1 MNQVIIIS
9 DVIKWIE
16 KNLESPMSIDLVAKK
31 SGYSKWY
38 LQRMFKKVTGC
49 ILGDY
54 IRHRRLTYAA
64 LVLKLTSKPILDI
77 AMQYRFNSQQTFT
90 RSFKKQFTMT
100 PASYRRSELW
110 DTSGLRSAIELYKVP
125 LLVAMPKIMDV
136 GEQVFW
142 GVSYKSCRNLDELLN
157 EKQAF
162 HWDFFSDYF
171 KKYIK
176 SKENFPHQ
184 IFSFCQPKPNLDNP
198 GEQEIVYTMV
208 LKEQKNIEGMTQFI
222 LQPCRYAVFKYI
234 GPVATFWDFITQIY
248 LEMLPK
254 LGMKRQKGPII
265 EIFRHCDTYDF
276 SHGIFQVPDE
286 IECDYC
292 VPVETKNDVVSE
304 LERIEANLS

>member
-1 MNQVIIIS
+1 MNQIIIIS

-16 KNLESPMSIDLVAKK
+16 KNLESPISIDVVAKK

-38 LQRMFKKVTGC
+38 LQRMFKKVTGR
-49 ILGDY
+49 ILGGY

-64 LVLKLTSKPILDI
+64 LVLKLTCKPILDI

-110 DTSGLRSAIELYKVP
+110 DTSGLMPAIELYKVP
-125 LLVAMPKIMDV
+125 LLVAMPKIMDIE
-136 GEQVFW
+136 EQVFW

-162 HWDFFSDYF
+162 RRDFFSDYL

-176 SKENFPHQ
+176 SKENFPSQ
-184 IFSFCQPKPNLDNP
+184 IFSFRQPKPNRDNP
-198 GEQEIVYTMV
+198 DEQEVIYTMA
-208 LKEQKNIEGMTQFI
+208 LKEQRNIDGIAQFI
-222 LQPCRYAVFKYI
+222 LPSCRYAVFKYI
-234 GPVATFWDFITQIY
+234 GPVSTFWDFIAQIY
-248 LEMLPK
+248 LEMLPR
-254 LGMKRQKGPII
+254 LGMKRQKRPVI
-265 EIFRHCDTYDF
+265 EIFRHCDKYNF
-276 SHGIFQVPDE
+276 SHGVLQVPDE

-292 VPVETKNDVVSE
+292 VPIEAKGDAISE
-304 LERIEANLS
+304 LEQIEANLS